1 MSDNDAVAA
10 AINALSRNTDRI
22 FEEMRETR
30 KSMDR
35 MRDENL
41 DNAVKLERLLTQV
54 ESFDQ
59 KAQKIEQIDR
69 RQDAMEIRLSLIE
82 VQVKDVPENGKRL
95 KVLEDARLRAMAMG
109 TGVVIVMEIVFQV
122 AKAIWGK

>member
-30 KSMDR
+30 KAMDK

-41 DNAVKLERLLTQV
+41 DNAVKLERLLTQA
-54 ESFDQ
+54 ESSDQ
-59 KAQKIEQIDR
+59 KLQKIEQIDR

-82 VQVKDVPENGKRL
+82 VQVKDVPENGRRL
-95 KVLEDARLRAMAMG
+95 KILEDAKLRAISMG
-109 TGVVIVMEIVFQV
+109 MGVVVVLEVLFQI